1 MKATLQALLSLFL
14 ILVGSQASTAQQIV
28 TSAPFQTLNN
38 SFYEQTGI
46 NWSLR
51 GPNFF
56 ANFGGP
62 PLLPAFGGADP
73 NAGLRTG
80 FAFQRGGIS
89 GSLGLSLAQGSNRSS
104 VSTTP
109 SVTTMNGVPGNIS
122 SQTISP
128 FVTGITPVV
137 GGYSYGNP
145 TQDNV
150 STQMFQSHQASQA
163 AYLQSRLNANA
174 RAKQERAD
182 RAFERAVRAD
192 EQGNLKMARA
202 NYRIALG
209 ADQGVLRQ
217 QILLRMKAR
226 GWTK

>member
-1 MKATLQALLSLFL
+1 MQSLIRSVSLL
-14 ILVGSQASTAQQIV
+14 LVFAVAAPFASAQQVV
-28 TSAPFQTLNN
+28 TTVPFQNLND
-38 SFYEQTGI
+38 SFYERTGV

-73 NAGLRTG
+73 NCR
-80 FAFQRGGIS
+80 FARRCWIPRGGLS
-89 GSLGLSLAQGSNRSS
+89 GSLGFSFAQGSNRSS
-104 VSTTP
+104 VSTAP
-109 SVTTMNGVPGNIS
+109 SVTTMNGVPGTIS

-150 STQMFQSHQASQA
+150 SNQMFQSHQASQA

-174 RAKQERAD
+174 KAKQERANV
-182 RAFERAVRAD
+182 AFERAVRAD
-192 EQGNLKMARA
+192 EQGNLRMARA

-209 ADQGVLRQ
+209 SDQGVLRQ
-217 QILLRMKAR
+217 QILMRMKEH